1 MGLKLIR
8 EAVEDLRVVV
18 TEEAERPKQLYLEG
32 IFLQA
37 GIKNRNGR
45 VYPPEVME
53 ESVNRYVTDRV
64 KRGNAFGEFGH
75 PNTPSIN
82 PERIS
87 HRIVSLTREGN
98 NWIGRALVLDEGYG
112 KIARNIIETGG
123 TLGMSSR
130 SLGSLK
136 EQNGVSYV
144 QEGLD
149 IRTAGDIVTDPSA
162 PDAWMTGIMENEEWV
177 LDATRGWQMREIV
190 HEQRKEMRRL
200 SVRQLEEQKLAQ
212 FARYL
217 KTL

>member
-1 MGLKLIR
+1 MMKLIR
-8 EAVEDLRVVV
+8 EEVEDLKIVLD
-18 TEEAERPKQLYLEG
+18 EAENSPKRMYLEG

-37 GIKNRNGR
+37 GIRNKNGR
-45 VYPPEVME
+45 VYPPEIME
-53 ESVNRYVTDRV
+53 ASVDRYVKSRIE
-64 KRGNAFGEFGH
+64 RGNAFGEFGH
-75 PNTPSIN
+75 PNTPTIN

-98 NWIGRALVLDEGYG
+98 NWRGRAVVLDEGYG

-136 EQNGVSYV
+136 EQDGVAYV

-162 PDAWMTGIMENEEWV
+162 PDAWMDGIFEGQDWV
-177 LDATRGWQMREIV
+177 FDAAKGWQMQESV
-190 HEQRKEMRRL
+190 EDMRRDMKRMGL
-200 SVRQLEEQKLAQ
+200 TQLEEEKLRL
-212 FARYL
+212 FSSYL